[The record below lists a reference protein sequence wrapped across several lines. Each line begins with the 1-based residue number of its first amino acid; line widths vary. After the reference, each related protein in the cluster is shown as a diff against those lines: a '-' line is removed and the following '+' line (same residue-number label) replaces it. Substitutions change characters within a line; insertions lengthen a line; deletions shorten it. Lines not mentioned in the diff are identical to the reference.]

1 MANLPL
7 ILSGAGP
14 LNANKSEN
22 LVLTLGAAGGGG
34 GGGVLMGVGVGVAD
48 EGGLMSSCGCDMHLM
63 VLKVVMLVFFWNW
76 VVVRLAEK
84 TEVAAIVVEMR
95 LLRTLSSSGGS
106 SSIIREAVVAKYS

>member
-14 LNANKSEN
+14 LKANKSEN
-22 LVLTLGAAGGGG
+22 FVLTLGAGGG

-48 EGGLMSSCGCDMHLM
+48 DGGLMSSCGCDMHLM

-84 TEVAAIVVEMR
+84 TEVAAIDEEEKVVYWYGFIAEYPY
-95 LLRTLSSSGGS
+95 
-106 SSIIREAVVAKYS
+106 VF